1 MRKTI
6 LALLVILAVSTL
18 VLTGCKSKKAT
29 TDVNDQKATQT
40 LPAK

>member
-6 LALLVILAVSTL
+6 LALLAILLVSTL

-29 TDVNDQKATQT
+29 TDVNDQKATT
-40 LPAK
+40 TEPAK

>member
-6 LALLVILAVSTL
+6 LALLAILVVATL

-29 TDVNDQKATQT
+29 TDVNDQKVTQT
-40 LPAK
+40 QPAK

>member
-6 LALLVILAVSTL
+6 LALLAILVVSTL
-18 VLTGCKSKKAT
+18 VLAGCKSKKAT

-40 LPAK
+40 QPAK